1 MLKNNKKHTS
11 VCFFSF
17 SINTSM
23 RYVLL
28 LLIWSCFPTS
38 ASTLDLDYQIEI
50 DWNYCELHKEE
61 CDRIANYDHSIL
73 PELDMSPAITNKQW
87 AMFITLQLA
96 DIYSTYKG
104 LQYDCVKELNP
115 FLGESPSVTK
125 MFVTKTAVLTP
136 AIRHDMGRGNLHP
149 KSIDQIN
156 MLMTLV
162 VANNY
167 DVYRR
172 SKRNCTKIR

>member
-1 MLKNNKKHTS
+1 
-11 VCFFSF
+11 
-17 SINTSM
+17 M
-23 RYVLL
+23 RFAIL
-28 LLIWSCFPTS
+28 LLICFCLPTS
-38 ASTLDLDYQIEI
+38 ANTLDIDYHLDI

-61 CDRIANYDHSIL
+61 CDRIANYKHSIL
-73 PELDMSPAITNKQW
+73 PEFDMAPAITNKQW

-96 DIYSTYKG
+96 DIYTTYRG

-115 FLGESPSVTK
+115 ILGESPSITK

-136 AIRHDMGRGNLHP
+136 AIKYDMGRGSLTP
-149 KSIDQIN
+149 KSVDEMN

-167 DVYRR
+167 DVYQR
-172 SKRNCTKIR
+172 SKKNCTKIR